1 MEIAEVQSR
10 LKKIQSG
17 VGEAVLG
24 HDDVVETLIIAL
36 LSGGHVLLEG
46 PPGIGKTTLA
56 KAFAQ
61 SVGGEFRRIQMTP
74 DLLPADVLGV
84 NVYNQRDG
92 SWSLKRGPIFGNVVL
107 VDEMNRAPPKVQA
120 AFLEVMQERQ
130 VTIEGQ
136 TLDMERPF
144 MVVATQVPFA
154 RAGTY
159 LLTDVQL
166 DRFAFKVTLG
176 YPEREIEDEILG
188 KIDAIED
195 PSIEAVMKASEVLEL
210 SDKVL
215 TVFVHERVRGYIL
228 DLIAKLR
235 KDPSVRE
242 GPSTRASIWLLKG
255 ARARALFEG
264 RNYVI
269 PDDVKFLA
277 DKVLIHR
284 IDLTPQARAEDVLP
298 GSLVKSALD
307 TIPVPKEL

>member
-1 MEIAEVQSR
+1 MEIDEVQAR
-10 LKKIQSG
+10 LKRIQSG
-17 VGEAVLG
+17 VGEAVVG
-24 HDDVVETLIIAL
+24 HDEVVETLIIAL

-61 SVGGEFRRIQMTP
+61 SVGGEFKRIQMTP

-84 NVYNQRDG
+84 NVYNQKDG
-92 SWSLKRGPIFGNVVL
+92 TWSLKRGPIFANVVL

-136 TLDMERPF
+136 TLGMERPF
-144 MVVATQVPFA
+144 MVVATQVPFT

-176 YPEREIEDEILG
+176 YPARAVEDEILG
-188 KIDAIED
+188 RIDAIEEQ
-195 PSIEAVMKASEVLEL
+195 IVEAVLKSRDVLEL

-228 DLIAKLR
+228 DLISSLR
-235 KDPSVRE
+235 GNPSIRE
-242 GPSTRASIWLLKG
+242 GPSTRASVWLLKG

-264 RNYVI
+264 RDYVI
-269 PDDVKFLA
+269 PDDIKFLA

-284 IDLTPQARAEDVLP
+284 IDVTPQARAEDVTP
-298 GSLVKSALD
+298 EGLVKSALD
-307 TIPVPKEL
+307 VVPVPKDL

>member
-136 TLDMERPF
+136 TLGMERPF

-176 YPEREIEDEILG
+176 YPERAIEDEILG

-195 PSIEAVMKASEVLEL
+195 PSIESVMKSSEVLEL

-228 DLIAKLR
+228 DLIANLR
-235 KDPSVRE
+235 GDPSVRE
-242 GPSTRASIWLLKG
+242 GPSTRASVWLLKG

-284 IDLTPQARAEDVLP
+284 IDLTPQARAEDVSP
-298 GSLVKSALD
+298 ESLVKSALN

>member
-1 MEIAEVQSR
+1 MEIDEVQKR
-10 LKKIQSG
+10 LKSIQSK
-17 VGEAVLG
+17 VGEAVVG

-61 SVGGEFRRIQMTP
+61 SVGGQFRRIQMTP

-84 NVYNQRDG
+84 NVYNQKDG
-92 SWSLKRGPIFGNVVL
+92 TWSLKRGPIFANVVL

-136 TLDMERPF
+136 TLGMERPF
-144 MVVATQVPFA
+144 MVVATQVPFT

-176 YPEREIEDEILG
+176 YPARAVEDEILG
-188 KIDAIED
+188 RIDAIEEQ
-195 PSIEAVMKASEVLEL
+195 SVEAVLKSRDVFEL

-228 DLIAKLR
+228 DLISTLR
-235 KDPSVRE
+235 GNPSIRE
-242 GPSTRASIWLLKG
+242 GPSTRASVWLLKG

-264 RNYVI
+264 RDYVI
-269 PDDVKFLA
+269 PDDIKFLA

-284 IDLTPQARAEDVLP
+284 IDVTPQARAEDVSAE
-298 GSLVKSALD
+298 GLVKSALD
-307 TIPVPKEL
+307 AVPVPKDL

>member
-1 MEIAEVQSR
+1 MEIAEVQSL

-136 TLDMERPF
+136 TLGMERPF

-166 DRFAFKVTLG
+166 DRFAFKVTLR
-176 YPEREIEDEILG
+176 YPERAIEDEILG

-195 PSIEAVMKASEVLEL
+195 PSIEAVMKSSEVLEL

-235 KDPSVRE
+235 EDPSVRE

-284 IDLTPQARAEDVLP
+284 IDLTPQARAEDVSP
-298 GSLVKSALD
+298 ESLVKSALN